1 MGAAPLIAD
10 SSAIVAILKDEPEA
24 ADLMAV
30 ISREVTK
37 VSAASMLESA
47 MVIKPS
53 RFIDLDQLLE
63 DAEITVVPFDRDQ
76 AKIARDAFAQYGK
89 RSGSKAQL
97 NFGDCMTYALAK
109 VTGEPLLF
117 KGDDFTHTDVEPA
130 RPNPSK

>member
-1 MGAAPLIAD
+1 LIAD

-24 ADLMAV
+24 AEFMAV
-30 ISREVTK
+30 ISREVTR

-63 DAEITVVPFDRDQ
+63 DAEITVVPFDGDQ
-76 AKIARDAFAQYGK
+76 AKIARDAFAQFGK
-89 RSGSKAQL
+89 MSGSKARL
-97 NFGDCMTYALAK
+97 NFGDCIAYALAK

-117 KGDDFTHTDVEPA
+117 KGDDFTHTDVISA
-130 RPNPSK
+130 RG

>member
-1 MGAAPLIAD
+1 MIAD

-24 ADLMAV
+24 AEFMAV
-30 ISREVTK
+30 ISREVTR

-63 DAEITVVPFDRDQ
+63 DAEITVVPFDGDQ
-76 AKIARDAFAQYGK
+76 AKIARDAFAQFGK
-89 RSGSKAQL
+89 MSGSKARL
-97 NFGDCMTYALAK
+97 NFGDCIAYALAK

-117 KGDDFTHTDVEPA
+117 KGDDFTHTDVISA
-130 RPNPSK
+130 RG